1 MQGREGPL
9 SLRAGWRSGGSRA
22 TAGLPR
28 QRHTWVP
35 TGRWG
40 TPPCFLGLPAAAC
53 PSPQPP
59 GHRGPPQ
66 PGAPHTLCH
75 SFPFPRPL
83 RVRSLRRS
91 RACVCEAVHPRG
103 RGWGASQE
111 RAAVPASEGE
121 AFPALALQ
129 RGRPQATPALPAQ
142 PSPGGRSP
150 GPRGTWFSDFLATV
164 FPDGGLPCGA
174 SGHLPVL
181 HVCDRHRGGAGG
193 LPLRTGGPLGAGG
206 GGAAGRGGTRAS
218 GGACA
223 GAPGPQSPPPEGPPC
238 SSSPPQALIVVYAFR
253 FPHLLNPQIGRSA
266 HRRRHRQ
273 RILHIV
279 LRGPAL
285 CFLAAGFS
293 LFFYPVV
300 SRNPAPPPQKGPRVV
315 PETEP
320 GAQALDPASSLPTGL
335 PGRPA
340 APGPPLH
347 SHALRRGRLRRRPS
361 PSTRRRPSC
370 PECPCRRLWRSLR
383 SPLGHAFRVVFRG
396 SSATRPR
403 QRRLLPLPPSCWAR
417 GDSSLWP
424 RGLSPMGGAVE
435 HPGARGRVLVPAHR
449 APQALSPCGLA
460 A

>member
-1 MQGREGPL
+1 MV
-9 SLRAGWRSGGSRA
+9 A
-22 TAGLPR
+22 
-28 QRHTWVP
+28 
-35 TGRWG
+35 
-40 TPPCFLGLPAAAC
+40 FPAAPLGIFLFCTCVIAIGVVQVGC
-53 PSPQPP
+53 PSAQAVPSALGEGVLQGEAAR
-59 GHRGPPQ
+59 GHRG
-66 PGAPHTLCH
+66 A
-75 SFPFPRPL
+75 
-83 RVRSLRRS
+83 
-91 RACVCEAVHPRG
+91 
-103 RGWGASQE
+103 
-111 RAAVPASEGE
+111 
-121 AFPALALQ
+121 PAL
-129 RGRPQATPALPAQ
+129 
-142 PSPGGRSP
+142 
-150 GPRGTWFSDFLATV
+150 
-164 FPDGGLPCGA
+164 GLR
-174 SGHLPVL
+174 
-181 HVCDRHRGGAGG
+181 DR
-193 LPLRTGGPLGAGG
+193 
-206 GGAAGRGGTRAS
+206 RAH
-218 GGACA
+218 
-223 GAPGPQSPPPEGPPC
+223 PPEGPPC